1 MAKTAIIHARTES
14 KLKTEVERIFKSLG
28 LTTTQAVNLFFRQ
41 VKIRKGI
48 PFQVEIPN
56 KETLQSFK
64 DSEEGKKLTEC
75 KDAGDMFKRLGI

>member
-56 KETLQSFK
+56 KESLQAFK
-64 DSEEGKKLTEC
+64 DSEEGKGLTEC
-75 KDAGDMFKRLGI
+75 KDAKDMFNRLGI

>member
-1 MAKTAIIHARTES
+1 MAKTAIIHARTEP

-48 PFQVEIPN
+48 PFQIEIPN

-64 DSEEGKKLTEC
+64 DSEEGKNLTEC
-75 KDAGDMFKRLGI
+75 NDSEDLFKRLGI